1 MVPLTGLEPV
11 TYGHLRR
18 LLYLL
23 SYNDMC
29 GESTLLDSPSGIHR
43 TSLLYA
49 GDDLHIT
56 WLILPVDL
64 LDPIRVRERT
74 FIEPSV

>member
-1 MVPLTGLEPV
+1 MPPSVLTLTFHTCVFSRRVLWRVSFRTGAALV
-11 TYGHLRR
+11 SCNLNATY
-18 LLYLL
+18 
-23 SYNDMC
+23 
-29 GESTLLDSPSGIHR
+29 
-43 TSLLYA
+43 YA